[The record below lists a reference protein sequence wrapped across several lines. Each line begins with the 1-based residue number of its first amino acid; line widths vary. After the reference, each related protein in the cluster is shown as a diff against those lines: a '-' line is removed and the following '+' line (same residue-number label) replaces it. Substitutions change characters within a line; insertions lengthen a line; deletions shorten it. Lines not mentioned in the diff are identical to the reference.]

1 MLKLFINLFTLEVY
15 TISYALLVMNYWL
28 CITGYEAC
36 LKSCLEMIF
45 KWCILNQWFIWCV
58 NILNSLCFTNIIDL
72 MFNIFQTMDN
82 IQESKGETS
91 PSWYCKEGHVHRF
104 YYLSLEKGCYTGC
117 EGSLFIQINST
128 MLLHH
133 RRTFVGV
140 EITWFSKPSKGMYAY
155 YMLLFSTM

>member
-1 MLKLFINLFTLEVY
+1 LCRPLTTHWLIIILYFQLIIIVTFLLSLTFFLKWLVACVLEEFFHP
-15 TISYALLVMNYWL
+15 SN
-28 CITGYEAC
+28 
-36 LKSCLEMIF
+36 K
-45 KWCILNQWFIWCV
+45 WFIWCV